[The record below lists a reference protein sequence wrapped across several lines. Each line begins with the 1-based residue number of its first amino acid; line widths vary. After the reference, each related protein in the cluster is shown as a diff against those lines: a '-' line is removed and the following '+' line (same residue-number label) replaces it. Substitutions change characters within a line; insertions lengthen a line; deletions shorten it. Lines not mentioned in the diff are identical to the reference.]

1 MKEALLRNMSL
12 FGCRFLLSSA
22 KPNTLL
28 PLPKQ
33 PSYLSLAALVR
44 SQPRFHSTNGG
55 GDGDDVSKEELKMRI
70 QKFYDGDDDAIPSIF
85 EGILKRKLSGKHEE
99 SDDELMREIC
109 GNWKQPLDA
118 DADED
123 QEEIVSSFFS
133 TDAEGSFET
142 FSNITLFDQTS
153 LCGDD
158 N

>member
-33 PSYLSLAALVR
+33 PSSLSLAALVR

-55 GDGDDVSKEELKMRI
+55 GGGGGDDDDVSKEELKMRI

-109 GNWKQPLDA
+109 GNWKQPLDS
-118 DADED
+118 DADEEQ
-123 QEEIVSSFFS
+123 QEFGSDLSDSSD
-133 TDAEGSFET
+133 TDRY
-142 FSNITLFDQTS
+142 
-153 LCGDD
+153 
-158 N
+158 